1 MLVLFTALQCLLEV
15 RWPELLTVSQQLGLH
30 LLPEPHD
37 LICAPITAAPT
48 NLHHTLHE
56 LHPLFTFFL
65 RRATRSLI
73 GIIFVWAFHDA

>member
-1 MLVLFTALQCLLEV
+1 MLVLFTALQSLLEV
-15 RWPELLTVSQQLGLH
+15 RWPELLTVPQQLGLH

-37 LICAPITAAPT
+37 LICAPITTA

-56 LHPLFTFFL
+56 LHPLLTFFL
-65 RRATRSLI
+65 RRAARSLI